1 MKKIFLILLFVMLT
15 QPAFSQLKITELT
28 EDTTPTTDDMTVTV
42 NDPSGTPATKKATI
56 GNLLREPNQPSTL
69 TRDTEWDSIGE
80 IETATGV
87 NIIVN
92 TEIDTSSE
100 LSTILT
106 DETGSGS
113 AVFATSPTL
122 TTPNIGS
129 ATGSITGNAG
139 TATALAANPADCS
152 VSTEFAVGILAS
164 GVATC
169 EAIADADV
177 PNTITIDNATTAANL
192 GADGVDA
199 LTEISTAIKTAVE
212 DTSKLVVGTAGATNK
227 IAKWDSTGALVD
239 GGAILGTLTDA
250 RYCKYTSSGTLIDC
264 NSTCADITGSSS
276 LCDGDDASGGSGG
289 SATSLSVSA
298 LTPATS
304 TVGVY
309 SGAFTSTWT
318 ATTGTHT
325 WTGANTS
332 GQYFKIVN
340 SGAMGAYGSILNV
353 TNTGNATAGSVL
365 QIDNTDTDI
374 LSIKAPNVTLTQAGT
389 LTVPSV
395 VSALTGNATT
405 ATALA
410 ANGSNCSAGSAP
422 LGVDASGAVETCT
435 DYEEDLSNSAGLAA
449 ALSDETGTGLAV
461 FQTSPTLVTPA
472 LGTIASGVGTAL
484 TALND
489 DNVDFDDADSNFAAT
504 TIGAAIEELDDV
516 NVSGVNASDGK
527 VDWTQLVNVPSGF
540 ADGSDAT
547 AAGGSSTVYS
557 DLTDAQK
564 TSGVYFASFTNTWT
578 SAIGNADFFK
588 IDGSTDFIVQG
599 DGDVTAKSFTS
610 TGYGESSTSAGLTVG
625 QGITAKSWHGVAN
638 DSSGI
643 SFGTYTHTW
652 TATGS
657 ADFFKIDG
665 SGTDFV
671 VQADGDTTLADL
683 TVGGGDIVLGTTSI
697 FSGGDTASLNNID
710 AINATTETTFE
721 AALDCADIS
730 GCGTGGTATSIA
742 YDKITSPTTN
752 SGISFAGFTNVWT
765 SSVGNATAFTLDGSG
780 TDFVIQGDGDTTV
793 ADLTVGGDD
802 IFMAT
807 NTSGAVLVA
816 DGTNFNPVVMSSDA
830 VISSAG
836 AVTIQANSVALA
848 TDTTGNYAASTS
860 EGGNALGMEF
870 QYLKTPTTNS
880 GINFGAFN
888 STWTSSTALHL
899 WTSSS
904 STGNQFQI
912 GSATGSLFTVSN
924 AGTVTVGETADDS
937 YVSHLKGYTADPCG
951 TLPIMSY
958 FWNNTADEPCVCNR
972 SSVDLRVKDMTTACF

>member
-1 MKKIFLILLFVMLT
+1 MKRLFLVLLILILS
-15 QPAFSQLKITELT
+15 QPAFAQLKITELT

-56 GNLLREPNQPSTL
+56 GNLLREPNIPSTI
-69 TRDTEWDSIGE
+69 TRDSEWDTIGE
-80 IETATGV
+80 IETVTGV
-87 NIIVN
+87 NILLE
-92 TEIDTSSE
+92 TEIDASSE
-100 LSTILT
+100 LRALMD
-106 DETGSGS
+106 DENGTGALLFDG
-113 AVFATSPTL
+113 ATSPTF

-129 ATGSITGNAG
+129 ATGSVSGNAG
-139 TATALAANPADCS
+139 
-152 VSTEFAVGILAS
+152 
-164 GVATC
+164 
-169 EAIADADV
+169 
-177 PNTITIDNATTAANL
+177 
-192 GADGVDA
+192 
-199 LTEISTAIKTAVE
+199 
-212 DTSKLVVGTAGATNK
+212 
-227 IAKWDSTGALVD
+227 
-239 GGAILGTLTDA
+239 
-250 RYCKYTSSGTLIDC
+250 
-264 NSTCADITGSSS
+264 
-276 LCDGDDASGGSGG
+276 
-289 SATSLSVSA
+289 
-298 LTPATS
+298 
-304 TVGVY
+304 
-309 SGAFTSTWT
+309 
-318 ATTGTHT
+318 
-325 WTGANTS
+325 
-332 GQYFKIVN
+332 
-340 SGAMGAYGSILNV
+340 
-353 TNTGNATAGSVL
+353 
-365 QIDNTDTDI
+365 
-374 LSIKAPNVTLTQAGT
+374 
-389 LTVPSV
+389 
-395 VSALTGNATT
+395 T

-410 ANGSNCSAGSAP
+410 ANGSNCSAGSYP

-435 DYEEDLSNSAGLAA
+435 DATTEINSAISTHTGDADAHQDLVTLAGTPDYITLSGQVITRGTIDISDDTNLAVSGTLLTKTGDTLSIDEGTLTEGRYCYFTGGNLVCDRQCTDITGGSGLCDGSDATGGGVGSTVYSDLTDAEKASGVHFSTYNNAWTSAATSSDFFSITNTANFGDVSMVKLEVTGNPTDGTILEIVNTDANADSIIAPNFSLTQPGVLTVSSVVSDLTGNATTATALAANGADCSAGSAPLGVDASGAVVSCTDYEEDLLNSAGLAA

-671 VQADGDTTLADL
+671 VQADGDTTVADL

-710 AINATTETTFE
+710 AINATTEATFE

-816 DGTNFNPVVMSSDA
+816 DGTNFNPVVMSGDA

-899 WTSSS
+899 WTSSA

-912 GSATGSLFTVSN
+912 GSSTGSLFTVSN